1 MFNIIKSTI
10 SAGGYKLTDIMHKIK
25 KMYILGDLTEAQMDE
40 LLAMASGGV
49 STDAERPETLAMI
62 RTLSE
67 EIKALEARVK
77 ALEGDELDNPDEP
90 DVPEYPE
97 WKPWDG
103 ISNDYQYG
111 AIVSHNGELWISVF
125 RGQNVWQPGTPGTE
139 SMWVKYNPEA
149 VEE

>member
-62 RTLSE
+62 LTLSE

-77 ALEGDELDNPDEP
+77 ALEGDEPDNPDEP
-90 DVPEYPE
+90 DVPAYPKWE
-97 WKPWDG
+97 RWDG
-103 ISNDYQYG
+103 ISNNYQYG
-111 AIVSHNGELWISVF
+111 AIVDHMDELWISDYK
-125 RGQNVWQPGTPGTE
+125 GQNVWEPGAPGTE
-139 SMWVKYNPEA
+139 AMWVKYNPEA